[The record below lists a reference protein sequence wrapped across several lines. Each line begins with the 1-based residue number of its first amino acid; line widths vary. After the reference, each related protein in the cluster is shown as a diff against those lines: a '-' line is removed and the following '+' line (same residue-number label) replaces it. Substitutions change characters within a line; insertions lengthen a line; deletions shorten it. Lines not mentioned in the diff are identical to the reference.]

1 VHEAG
6 AGGDGA
12 AMGQDLEMSAE
23 NAAAGVD
30 VDPSTVVSIRAAHAA
45 TGEPVVTVVEEG
57 RPPRT
62 FSFET
67 DAARDRFLVRLCDA
81 CADAKAAA

>member
-1 VHEAG
+1 
-6 AGGDGA
+6 
-12 AMGQDLEMSAE
+12 MGQDVLVPAE
-23 NAAAGVD
+23 THDAVAD
-30 VDPSTVVSIRAAHAA
+30 VDPATVVSIRAAHAT
-45 TGEPVVTVVEEG
+45 TGEPVVTVVTEG

-62 FSFET
+62 FRFES